1 MTSSVRQAFIPA
13 LGAVLRGSVIVVL
26 GLLLQA
32 LGPVIGVTSALAQ
45 ATSEHGRERA
55 IALSAISL
63 GRSDS
68 IIRRFVA
75 REHIPG
81 LAVAVG
87 REGSIVW
94 ENAYGFADLE
104 NRTPTTLRTL
114 FRIGSISKAITAVAI
129 LQLAERGKLNLDSS
143 IQQYLPGFPQKRL
156 PVTLRRLL
164 TGTSGVRGYRGEE
177 FRSNQHYPTLDSSL
191 PIFRDD
197 SLADEPGMSYVETPY
212 GFTLLGLA
220 LQAVTGR
227 SYEAYVTDNVLAVA
241 HMVETK
247 ADVPAQTVQRRT
259 HFYSR
264 DSTGAL
270 STAESI
276 DPSYKIPAG
285 GWLSTA
291 RDVARF
297 GIALTDH
304 TMLRPESNALMTRP
318 VRLINGSELPLGM
331 GLALGNVGGQF
342 PVGTDAVWTSGL
354 QQGGTAV
361 LLMYP
366 RERIVVVILMNV
378 NGELGAPAFE
388 LMKRTTLVADSL
400 AMQFR
405 RRAGSHLLGQS

>member
-1 MTSSVRQAFIPA
+1 VRQAFIPA

-26 GLLLQA
+26 GLLPQPLA
-32 LGPVIGVTSALAQ
+32 PMIGVTSALAQ
-45 ATSEHGRERA
+45 ATSEHERERA

-68 IIRRFVA
+68 IVRRFVA

-87 REGSIVW
+87 REGGIVW

-104 NRTPTTLRTL
+104 NHAPTTARTL

-129 LQLAERGKLNLDSS
+129 LQLAERGKLNLDAS
-143 IQQYLPGFPQKRL
+143 IQQYVPGFPQKRF
-156 PVTLRRLL
+156 PVTPRRLL

-177 FRSNQHYPTLDSSL
+177 FRSNRHYPTLDSSL
-191 PIFRDD
+191 AIFRDD
-197 SLADEPGMSYVETPY
+197 SLAYEPGTSYVETPY

-220 LQAVTGR
+220 LQSVTGR
-227 SYEAYVTDNVLAVA
+227 SYEAYVTDNIFTLAR
-241 HMVETK
+241 MVETK
-247 ADVPAQTVQRRT
+247 ADVPAQTIQRRA

-264 DSTGAL
+264 DSTGAIG
-270 STAESI
+270 TAESI

-285 GWLSTA
+285 GWISTA
-291 RDVARF
+291 SDVVRF

-304 TMLRPESNALMTRP
+304 SMLRPESNALMTKP
-318 VRLINGSELPLGM
+318 VRLNNGSELPLGM

-342 PVGTDAVWTSGL
+342 PFAADAVWTSGL

-366 RERIVVVILMNV
+366 RERIVVAILMNV
-378 NGELGAPAFE
+378 NGEVGAPAFE
-388 LMKRTTLVADSL
+388 LMKRTTLVADSV

-405 RRAGSHLLGQS
+405 KSTGSHLLR